1 MIKRRKN
8 ADDFICNKC
17 NFKCS
22 KNSDWC
28 RHLTTAKH
36 KKIINEWL
44 NGVSIMKHGAIKISN
59 NIRNYLFEIN
69 DSKCQN
75 CGWSEINEYT
85 GKTPLEVDH
94 IDGDSQNNSFNN
106 LRLLCPNCHS
116 LTKTWKNIGSRKSTR
131 VTRNKP
137 SSHSG

>member
-1 MIKRRKN
+1 
-8 ADDFICNKC
+8 
-17 NFKCS
+17 
-22 KNSDWC
+22 
-28 RHLTTAKH
+28 L
-36 KKIINEWL
+36 L